1 MDPSKILVWNVRG
14 LNSSVRQDSV
24 RELVNSLRV
33 EVVCLQET
41 KMQIISD
48 RFILSM
54 LGTDF
59 NDFIYLPFVGAAGG
73 HSSGL
78 EATFGFHW
86 SKKTG

>member
-54 LGTDF
+54 LGTYF
-59 NDFIYLPFVGAAGG
+59 NDFIYLPSIGAAEGILVAWRW
-73 HSSGL
+73 HL
-78 EATFGFHW
+78 GFT
-86 SKKTG
+86 SQKY